1 MQPLVQANGHSAM
14 ELRQSRTGIIRR
26 VENNIV
32 RARSIDL
39 PGPVPSPRP
48 FVVIES
54 GGALPIPGLFAPSAE
69 RGPCGDC
76 SPARLFS

>member
-1 MQPLVQANGHSAM
+1 M

-39 PGPVPSPRP
+39 PGPVPGPRP

-54 GGALPIPGLFAPSAE
+54 GGALPISGLFCAE
-69 RGPCGDC
+69 RRTR
-76 SPARLFS
+76 ALWRLLTCASVLLSAS